1 MSFLC
6 SRISSLWWDE
16 GKRDQSFTTG
26 KLVSRPLMSKWL
38 WFYSTKPDKV
48 NLKYRGE
55 EEERES
61 VFFSHKP
68 GSSEHLSISFY
79 IFSWCIFINNTDV
92 MERKY
97 PKFSLDV
104 VQFHAGCCTGD
115 RSFISVPFIGAV
127 GFWWEADSHSD
138 KVALSNYLAILAL
151 KLDATSEQGTSL
163 KLIYCW
169 LY

>member
-1 MSFLC
+1 MKEKETNPLLLESWFQGPWC
-6 SRISSLWWDE
+6 QNDCGSSL
-16 GKRDQSFTTG
+16 QSQT
-26 KLVSRPLMSKWL
+26 KWT
-38 WFYSTKPDKV
+38 WSTE
-48 NLKYRGE
+48 NFLS
-55 EEERES
+55 ES

-79 IFSWCIFINNTDV
+79 IFSWCIFINSTDV

-97 PKFSLDV
+97 RKFSLDV